1 MEREVFSRLPLL
13 TWRWL
18 GVNEAFLPETLQG
31 YNQTVSVNP
40 APETKAGA
48 SVNDDN
54 KIKIKRQQI
63 HVAGGQSEKAVIVCR
78 SEQLTDVQ
86 ADVAEGGTLDLVCV
100 QLLPADTAH
109 AGSVSITA
117 GKDAKIYVTAV
128 EAGASHSVTK
138 LRIDLA
144 GDGSAA
150 DVAAVYF
157 GDRARKLD
165 LDYVINQIGKH
176 TDANM
181 QVRGALQDTSDK
193 IFRGTLDFRRGSKG
207 SSGRERE
214 EVILFNEGVRNRS
227 VPLMLSGE
235 DEVTG
240 RHAVSAG
247 RMNREKLFYLMSR
260 GLDEKEARKL
270 LVQAMLAPVLERI
283 PDIALQ
289 EEITDNIEERIS
301 DGQS

>member
-1 MEREVFSRLPLL
+1 MEREVFSQLPLL

-18 GVNEAFLPETLQG
+18 GVNEAFLPEALQG
-31 YNQTVSVNP
+31 QVNI
-40 APETKAGA
+40 
-48 SVNDDN
+48 N
-54 KIKIKRQQI
+54 KKRI
-63 HVAGGQSEKAVIVCR
+63 HVGAGRTQIAIIVYR
-78 SEQLTDVQ
+78 AEQLAEVQ
-86 ADVAEGGTLDLVCV
+86 AEVEEGGTLKLICV
-100 QLLPADTAH
+100 QLLPTDTAH
-109 AGSVSITA
+109 AGSISITA

-128 EAGASHSVTK
+128 EAGASYSVTK
-138 LRIDLA
+138 LQVDLL

-157 GDRARKLD
+157 GDQARKLD
-165 LDYVINQIGKH
+165 LNYVINQIGKN

-181 QVRGALQDTSDK
+181 QVRGALQDASDK

-227 VPLMLSGE
+227 VPLMLSSE

-240 RHAVSAG
+240 HHAVSAG

-270 LVQAMLAPVLERI
+270 LAQAMLTPVLERI

>member
-1 MEREVFSRLPLL
+1 MEREVFSQLPLL

-18 GVNEAFLPETLQG
+18 GVNEAFLPEALQG
-31 YNQTVSVNP
+31 QVNI
-40 APETKAGA
+40 
-48 SVNDDN
+48 N
-54 KIKIKRQQI
+54 KKRI
-63 HVAGGQSEKAVIVCR
+63 HVGAGRTQTAIIVYR
-78 SEQLTDVQ
+78 TEQLAEVQ
-86 ADVAEGGTLDLVCV
+86 AEVEEGGTLKLICV
-100 QLLPADTAH
+100 QLLPTDTAH
-109 AGSVSITA
+109 AGSISVTA

-138 LRIDLA
+138 LQVDLV

-157 GDRARKLD
+157 GDQARKLD
-165 LDYVINQIGKH
+165 MNYVINQIGKN

-181 QVRGALQDTSDK
+181 QVRGALQDASDK

-207 SSGRERE
+207 SNGRERE

-227 VPLMLSGE
+227 VPLMLSSE

-240 RHAVSAG
+240 HHAVSAG

-270 LVQAMLAPVLERI
+270 LAQAMLTPVLERI
-283 PDIALQ
+283 PDIVLQ

>member
-1 MEREVFSRLPLL
+1 
-13 TWRWL
+13 
-18 GVNEAFLPETLQG
+18 
-31 YNQTVSVNP
+31 
-40 APETKAGA
+40 
-48 SVNDDN
+48 
-54 KIKIKRQQI
+54 
-63 HVAGGQSEKAVIVCR
+63 
-78 SEQLTDVQ
+78 
-86 ADVAEGGTLDLVCV
+86 
-100 QLLPADTAH
+100 
-109 AGSVSITA
+109 

-138 LRIDLA
+138 LQVDLL

-157 GDRARKLD
+157 GDQARKLD
-165 LDYVINQIGKH
+165 LNYVINQIGKN

-181 QVRGALQDTSDK
+181 QVRGALQDASDK

-227 VPLMLSGE
+227 VPLMLSSE

-240 RHAVSAG
+240 HHAVSAG

-270 LVQAMLAPVLERI
+270 LAQAMLTPVLERI

>member
-1 MEREVFSRLPLL
+1 MEREVFSQLPLL

-18 GVNEAFLPETLQG
+18 GVNEAFLPEALQG
-31 YNQTVSVNP
+31 QVNI
-40 APETKAGA
+40 
-48 SVNDDN
+48 N
-54 KIKIKRQQI
+54 KKRI
-63 HVAGGQSEKAVIVCR
+63 HVGAGRTQIAIIVYR
-78 SEQLTDVQ
+78 AEQLAEVQ
-86 ADVAEGGTLDLVCV
+86 AEVEEGGTLKLICV
-100 QLLPADTAH
+100 QLLPTDTAH

-128 EAGASHSVTK
+128 EAGASYSVTK
-138 LRIDLA
+138 LQVDLL

-157 GDRARKLD
+157 GDQARKLD
-165 LDYVINQIGKH
+165 LNYVINQIGKN

-181 QVRGALQDTSDK
+181 QVRGALQDASDK

-227 VPLMLSGE
+227 VPLMLSSE

-240 RHAVSAG
+240 HHAVSAG

-270 LVQAMLAPVLERI
+270 LAQAMLTPVLERI